1 MYRHLQPGWDF
12 VTATANERDAAIVQA
27 MEWLLRL
34 DAAPS
39 DSGLEREFQQWLEQ
53 AEAHREAYRSVQMTW
68 AALGKLP
75 GRLPVGGA
83 VSDNIARLP
92 ARKPHRT
99 RWAVVALAMVA
110 ACVALVVFPIVQ
122 KHLLADYVTGVAE
135 LREVVLPDGSVAHLD
150 AGSAIAINYRE
161 TSRQVSLLAGQA
173 FFEVIR
179 DQGRPFKVL
188 ADDIAVLVTG
198 TAFGVRKGP
207 ETIAVAVQSGTVQVF
222 VDNDTANRLTVGERL
237 VYNRQTRAISRGDV
251 PPAQVASWRGRQLVV
266 YDATFGDIVEELG
279 RHLPGVIT
287 VRDGSLKHQT
297 VTGVFDVS
305 HPVEALKTLADSQGA
320 SVTHITPYLMIVSRR

>member
-1 MYRHLQPGWDF
+1 M
-12 VTATANERDAAIVQA
+12 TATANERDAAIVQA

-39 DSGLEREFQQWLEQ
+39 DSCLEREFQQWLDR
-53 AEAHREAYRSVQMTW
+53 AEAHREAYRSVKKTW
-68 AALGKLP
+68 AALGKLPLGKLP

-83 VSDNIARLP
+83 VPDTVAQLS
-92 ARKPHRT
+92 ARKPQRT
-99 RWAVVALAMVA
+99 RWVVVALAMVA
-110 ACVALVVFPIVQ
+110 ACVALVIFPVVQ

-150 AGSAIAINYRE
+150 AGSAIAVDYRE
-161 TSRQVSLLAGQA
+161 TGRQVSLLAGQA
-173 FFEVIR
+173 FFDVVR
-179 DQGRPFKVL
+179 DQARPFKVR
-188 ADDIAVLVTG
+188 ADDVAVLVTG

-207 ETIAVAVQSGTVQVF
+207 ETIAVAVQSGTVLVIA
-222 VDNDTANRLTVGERL
+222 DSDAGSRLSVGERL
-237 VYNRQTRAISRGDV
+237 VYNRQTRTISRGDV

-266 YDATFGDIVEELG
+266 YDAPFGDIVEELG
-279 RHLPGVIT
+279 RHLPGVIA

-305 HPVEALKTLADSQGA
+305 HPAEALKTLADSQGA

>member
-1 MYRHLQPGWDF
+1 
-12 VTATANERDAAIVQA
+12 

-39 DSGLEREFQQWLEQ
+39 DSRLERDFQQWLEQ
-53 AEAHREAYRSVQMTW
+53 AESHREAYRSVQMTW
-68 AALGKLP
+68 AALGRLP
-75 GRLPVGGA
+75 GRLPVGRA
-83 VSDNIARLP
+83 VPDAVVQP
-92 ARKPHRT
+92 FARKPHRT
-99 RWAVVALAMVA
+99 RWVVVGLAMVA
-110 ACVALVVFPIVQ
+110 ACVALAVFPVVR
-122 KHLLADYVTGVAE
+122 KHLLADHITGVAE

-150 AGSAIAINYRE
+150 AGSAIAVDYRE
-161 TSRQVSLLAGQA
+161 TRRQVSLLAGQA
-173 FFEVIR
+173 FFEVVR
-179 DQGRPFKVL
+179 DQGRPFKVF
-188 ADDIAVLVTG
+188 ADDVSVLVTG

-207 ETIAVAVQSGTVQVF
+207 ETTTVAVQSGTVRVF
-222 VDNDTANRLTVGERL
+222 ANNDAGSRLTVGERL

-251 PPAQVASWRGRQLVV
+251 PPVQVASWRGRQLVV

-320 SVTHITPYLMIVSRR
+320 TVTHITPYLMIVSRR